1 MSAKILT
8 SWKAMSS
15 QPLRWFAINGI
26 FSNFSNGLTYLTM
39 AWILLNAHNSI
50 SSLAA
55 LMICFWAPTVF
66 LGPLCGVIADR
77 YSRRMILIIST
88 TLRGLLLVGAP
99 LLIHRE
105 LSSMEIYSMAVLL
118 SILGNLYGPASYT
131 YIREITPAN
140 QMFHA
145 NAIVAMSYEIGNI
158 VGMGSA
164 GLLLALNSS
173 RISIAISGVLFLIA
187 TLCLL
192 LMKPEKVEN
201 QAPSIIPNRENFW
214 QSLQSGI
221 RYLAGHKNLCVLY
234 CVQLILM
241 VIFLT
246 TPIILAPFAKNILNA
261 TSGEFGMIQACLSA
275 GVILGGILAPTL
287 AEIWKFKTVILTKTT
302 ALVALLLL
310 FAVNSHIWVAD
321 IIAFLLGITLASWTL
336 IITKA
341 QLHTHVEFLSR
352 VQAAFNS
359 LAAVFIL
366 LVYLLLNTA
375 GDLAPLA
382 WLYGAQALFLAGG
395 VVLLWK
401 NRKIL

>member
-1 MSAKILT
+1 
-8 SWKAMSS
+8 MSS
-15 QPLRWFAINGI
+15 QPLRWFAANGI
-26 FSNFSNGLTYLTM
+26 FANFSNGLTYLTM
-39 AWILLNAHNSI
+39 AWILLNTHNSI

-55 LMICFWAPTVF
+55 LMICFWAPTVL

-77 YSRRMILIIST
+77 YSRRWILIIST

-131 YIREITPAN
+131 YIREITPAK

-173 RISIAISGVLFLIA
+173 RISIAISGVLFLLA
-187 TLCLL
+187 TVCLL
-192 LMKPEKVEN
+192 LMKPEKIEKQTLPV
-201 QAPSIIPNRENFW
+201 QIRENFW
-214 QSLQSGI
+214 QSLRSGI

-261 TSGEFGMIQACLSA
+261 TSSQFGMIQACLSA
-275 GVILGGILAPTL
+275 GVIIGGIVAPTL

-302 ALVALLLL
+302 ALVALLLM
-310 FAVNSHIWVAD
+310 FALNSHICIAY
-321 IIAFLLGITLASWTL
+321 IIAFLLGLTLASWTL

-382 WLYGAQALFLAGG
+382 WLYAAQALFLAGG
-395 VVLLWK
+395 VILLWK

>member
-26 FSNFSNGLTYLTM
+26 FANFSNGLTYLTM
-39 AWILLNAHNSI
+39 AWILLSTHNSI

-55 LMICFWAPTVF
+55 LMICFWAPTVL

-77 YSRRMILIIST
+77 YSRRAILILST

-131 YIREITPAN
+131 YIREITPAK

-187 TLCLL
+187 TVCLL
-192 LMKPEKVEN
+192 MMKPEKIEN
-201 QAPSIIPNRENFW
+201 QEALPIPARENFW
-214 QSLQSGI
+214 QSLRSGI

-261 TSGEFGMIQACLSA
+261 TSSQFGIIQACLSV

-310 FAVNSHIWVAD
+310 FGLNSHIWIAY
-321 IIAFLLGITLASWTL
+321 IIAFLLGVTLASWTL

-382 WLYGAQALFLAGG
+382 WLYAGQALFLAGG
-395 VVLLWK
+395 VILLWK